1 MVSTHIENIFWSF
14 FRSSLDTYVWS
25 YQPAKSLQNVLLH
38 PKYEVI
44 LMFGIVQALLP
55 VKTLTIFTIGAPN
68 FFLILTGS
76 MRVVEQNVR
85 IDFPDFQARGG

>member
-1 MVSTHIENIFWSF
+1 MSGHISQPNLYKMCYYTL
-14 FRSSLDTYVWS
+14 SS
-25 YQPAKSLQNVLLH
+25 
-38 PKYEVI
+38 KYEVI

-76 MRVVEQNVR
+76 MRVVEQNGR